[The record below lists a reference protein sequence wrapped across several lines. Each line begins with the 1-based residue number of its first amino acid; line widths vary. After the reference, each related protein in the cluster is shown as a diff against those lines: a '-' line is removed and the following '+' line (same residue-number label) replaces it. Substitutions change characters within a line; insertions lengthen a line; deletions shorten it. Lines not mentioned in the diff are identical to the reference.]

1 MKKTVK
7 ALFVV
12 MLILICLFLAST
24 SWAATA
30 VTLAWDASPDVDV
43 TGYKIY
49 WGTTPQGDRTGLDAG
64 KNLQF
69 PLTGLPST
77 GPVYCAVAA
86 YTATGESD
94 RSDDLVL
101 WGFTAGAD
109 ANCTITLSGSQLYS
123 QGGSVTYAIA
133 TTGAYK
139 IQDVKV
145 DGQSIGAV
153 STYTFGSITANHTIA
168 ATSTKNITR
177 PKNLRALE
185 MMAVTQKLPLRR

>member
-1 MKKTVK
+1 MKKTVT
-7 ALFVV
+7 AIFVMLV
-12 MLILICLFLAST
+12 MLIFLVLASAT
-24 SWAATA
+24 WAATA
-30 VTLAWDASPDVDV
+30 VTIAWDASPDTDV

-49 WGTTPQGDRTGLDAG
+49 WRTPSQSDVVKLDAG

-77 GPVYCAVAA
+77 GPISCVVTA
-86 YTATGESD
+86 YTPTGESD
-94 RSDDLVL
+94 PSDELVL
-101 WGFTAGAD
+101 WGITASAD

-133 TTGAYK
+133 TAGAYK

-168 ATSTKNITR
+168 ATSLRNITR

-185 MMAVTQKLPLRR
+185 MMAASQKLPLRR